1 MKVTPDAALPEVLL
15 VEPRVFRDARGSFCE
30 LYNAE
35 RYAAAGLHASF
46 AQDNLSR
53 STRGVLRGL
62 HLQHPR
68 GQGKLVTVLA
78 GAVFDV
84 AVDVRRGSP
93 TFGRWTGYTLTA
105 ANAHE
110 LWVPA
115 GFAHGFLVLE
125 DDTIFSYKCTDV
137 YVPAHEL
144 TVRWDDPAIGIRWP
158 EARPGVAPLVSEKD
172 AAAPTLAG
180 IAERLPLHAG
190 AAASPTPA

>member
-1 MKVTPDAALPEVLL
+1 MKVTPDVALPEVLL

-105 ANAHE
+105 DGAHQ
-110 LWVPA
+110 LWIPP

-125 DDTIFSYKCTDV
+125 ERSLVWYKCTALYSAAD
-137 YVPAHEL
+137 EL
-144 TVRWDDPAIGIRWP
+144 TVRWDDADVGVRWP
-158 EARPGVAPLVSEKD
+158 DAAPILSAKD
-172 AAAPTLAG
+172 AAAPGLAEL
-180 IAERLPLHAG
+180 ADRLPAHDDV
-190 AAASPTPA
+190 AASAASTARA